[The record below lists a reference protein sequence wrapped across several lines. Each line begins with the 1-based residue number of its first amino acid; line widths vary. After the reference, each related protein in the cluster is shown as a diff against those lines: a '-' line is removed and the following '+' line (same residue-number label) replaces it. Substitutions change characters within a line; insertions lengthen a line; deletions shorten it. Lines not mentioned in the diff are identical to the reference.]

1 MMTENDY
8 GERIARIEGA
18 QDFMVEELRRARISA
33 GIAWGLLV
41 AFLVVAAAVGVTFG
55 ESLLRNCGWG

>member
-18 QDFMVEELRRARISA
+18 QDFMVAELRRARISA
-33 GIAWGLLV
+33 GIAWGLLA
-41 AFLVVAAAVGVTFG
+41 AFLLVAAAAGVTFG
-55 ESLLRNCGWG
+55 ESFLRNCGWG